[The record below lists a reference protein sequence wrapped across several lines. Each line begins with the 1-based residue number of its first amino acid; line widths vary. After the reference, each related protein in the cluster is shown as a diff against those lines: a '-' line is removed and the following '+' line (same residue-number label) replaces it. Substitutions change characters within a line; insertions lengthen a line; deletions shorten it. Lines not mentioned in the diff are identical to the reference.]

1 MRALADGLQVR
12 LVDEGVDALDISE
25 LLTVLLD
32 GAGVADVPPGALS
45 RSIAAGLPTIAV
57 ARPEELAMA
66 CGMTIT
72 GATVLAAA
80 FELGRRAVAAELP
93 VGLAGPSDV
102 AAIASR
108 HLGGLRRER
117 VLVIVCDAANRPI
130 RNLVVSEGS
139 LERCLFPVR
148 EILNA
153 VLRWDGRAFAI
164 AHNHPGGDL
173 EPSDA
178 DRSATERISGAA
190 RVVGLRFLGH
200 VIVNGR
206 RWAPVATKCSRT
218 PG

>member
-45 RSIAAGLPTIAV
+45 RSIAEGLPTIAV

-80 FELGRRAVAAELP
+80 FELGRRAVAAEP
-93 VGLAGPSDV
+93 PSGLAGPSDI
-102 AAIASR
+102 AALACR

-117 VLVIVCDAANRPI
+117 VLVIVCDAANRPM
-130 RNLVVSEGS
+130 RSLVVSEGS
-139 LERCLFPVR
+139 LDRSLFPVR

-164 AHNHPGGDL
+164 AYNHPGGDL
-173 EPSDA
+173 EPGDA
-178 DRSATERISGAA
+178 DRQATERISGAA

-200 VIVNGR
+200 VVVSGR
-206 RWAPVATKCSRT
+206 RWAPVATRGSRT